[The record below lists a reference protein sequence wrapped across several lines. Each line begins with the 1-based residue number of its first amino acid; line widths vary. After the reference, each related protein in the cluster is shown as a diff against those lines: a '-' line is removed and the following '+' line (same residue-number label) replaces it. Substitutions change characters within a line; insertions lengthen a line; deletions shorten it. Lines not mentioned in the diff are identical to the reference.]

1 MIDLYKL
8 HLFTVVAGEGSFT
21 AAAERLY
28 MSQSAVSQH
37 MKDLEAGLGKTLFHR
52 GRRGVRLTGD
62 GELLHGY
69 AGRILDLV
77 AEAEVALTDV
87 ARLES
92 GRLQLGA
99 TPGIATYLAP
109 DWVERFRGHYPRLN
123 VAVQT
128 GITSQIV
135 ADVLA
140 GRLDLA
146 YIEGELDA
154 HRQPRLASVE
164 LEEIEQLVVIG
175 PSHAWWGREQLNL
188 AELYGQPFVMRP
200 PGSQTRIWLDAALA
214 ADRVVPVVA
223 SEFDNVESIK
233 RTVAQGPYVTILPG
247 YAVRSDIEAHTLQAL
262 PINGRPLRRTL
273 KMLWAADTH
282 LSPVAR
288 AFVELTATEFSGDP
302 AGDRPE
308 LAT

>member
-8 HLFTVVAGEGSFT
+8 YLFSVVAGEGSFT
-21 AAAERLY
+21 AASERLY

-37 MKDLEAGLGKTLFHR
+37 MKELEAGLGSTLFHR
-52 GRRGVRLTGD
+52 GRRGVRLTDD
-62 GELLHGY
+62 GVVLQEY
-69 AGRILDLV
+69 ARRILDLV

-87 ARLES
+87 GRLES

-109 DWVERFRGHYPRLN
+109 DWVERFRGRYPQIS

-128 GITSQIV
+128 GITSRIV

-146 YIEGELDA
+146 YIEGELEA
-154 HRQPRLASVE
+154 HRQPRLAFKE

-175 PSHAWWGREQLNL
+175 PAHAWWGRDQVNL
-188 AELYGQPFVMRP
+188 SELYGQPFVMRP

-214 ADRVVPVVA
+214 ADRVVPAVA

-233 RTVAQGPYVTILPG
+233 RTVAQGPYVTILPE
-247 YAVRSDIEAHTLQAL
+247 YSVRSDVEAGTLQAV
-262 PINGRPLRRTL
+262 PISGSPLRRTL
-273 KMLWAADTH
+273 KLLWSADTH
-282 LSPVAR
+282 LTPVAR
-288 AFVELTATEFSGDP
+288 AFVDLMADEFPSQPVNEPP
-302 AGDRPE
+302 AEP
-308 LAT
+308 A

>member
-8 HLFTVVAGEGSFT
+8 YLFTVVAGEGSFT
-21 AAAERLY
+21 AASERLY

-37 MKDLEAGLGKTLFHR
+37 MKDLEAGLGSTLFHR
-52 GRRGVRLTGD
+52 GRRGVRLTDDGD
-62 GELLHGY
+62 VLYDY
-69 AGRILDLV
+69 ARRILDLV

-87 ARLES
+87 GRLDS

-109 DWVERFRGHYPRLN
+109 DWVERFRGLYPRLN

-154 HRQPRLASVE
+154 HRQPRLASQE

-175 PSHAWWGREQLNL
+175 PSHAWWGRDRVNL
-188 AELYGQPFVMRP
+188 SELYGQPFVMRP
-200 PGSQTRIWLDAALA
+200 PSSQTRIWLDAALA

-233 RTVAQGPYVTILPG
+233 RTVAQGPYVTILPE
-247 YAVRSDIEAHTLQAL
+247 YAVRGDVGAGTLQAL
-262 PINGRPLRRTL
+262 SINGRPLRRTL
-273 KMLWAADTH
+273 KMLWAADGH
-282 LSPVAR
+282 LSPVAK
-288 AFVELTATEFSGDP
+288 AFVDLTASEFPSP
-302 AGDRPE
+302 PVAEPPQAAG
-308 LAT
+308 